1 MEKME
6 IWNAVKDT
14 PDVAKKTITGGRL
27 NGFTDI
33 NTMWRLRKLTELF
46 GTCGMGWKYEIADLH
61 CLDGANGEMM
71 VFARVNLFIKDGDTW
86 SAPIP
91 GCGGSMLISTQKG
104 ILVSNDDGYK
114 MAISDAIGSACKM
127 LGMSED
133 VYMSGIG
140 GNKYSRQQEPAS
152 PPPTNPKAAADV
164 VLNFGKYKGKTIR
177 EIYNTDKQYLTWLAD
192 SEKTEPGVRNAV
204 RMVIGAVN
212 AGKQPRMDA

>member
-1 MEKME
+1 MDNLR
-6 IWNAVKDT
+6 IWNEVKDT
-14 PDVAKKTITGGRL
+14 PNVAKKTITGGKL

-33 NTMWRLRKLTELF
+33 NPMWRVRKLTELF
-46 GTCGMGWKYEIADLH
+46 GACGMGWKYEIADLH

-71 VFARVNLFIKDGDTW
+71 VFARVNLFIKDGDVW

-104 ILVSNDDGYK
+104 GLVSNDDGYK

-133 VYMSGIG
+133 VYMSGSG
-140 GNKYSRQQEPAS
+140 GSKYSRPQEPS
-152 PPPTNPKAAADV
+152 TPPPSNPTAAADMT
-164 VLNFGKYKGKTIR
+164 LTFGKYKGKSIR
-177 EIYNTDKQYLTWLAD
+177 EIYNTDKQYLAWLAEN
-192 SEKTEPGVRNAV
+192 EKADPGVRNAV

-212 AGKQPRMDA
+212 AGKQSRVDA